1 MTERTGLAFTTN
13 GHTGEDV
20 ILAGFH
26 PDPQWRPVGEW
37 TNVKFNG
44 YLCSLIGITRE
55 TLDELS
61 NQFFA
66 PHKEV
71 LDGVAGVTYKMEKI
85 KLNAPTQGGQNRGG
99 AGGFGGGFPGGGFPG
114 GGFGGGFSGGG
125 FGGFA
130 RPVIPEV
137 MQLTITTKSGTI
149 ILKSTSNVA
158 EVNVK
163 KGKMTNTQLVDL
175 KTVAIYV
182 DKNDTF
188 YIPRNILSLV
198 QQ

>member
-1 MTERTGLAFTTN
+1 M
-13 GHTGEDV
+13 
-20 ILAGFH
+20 
-26 PDPQWRPVGEW
+26 
-37 TNVKFNG
+37 KFNG
-44 YLCSLIGITRE
+44 YLCSLVGITRE
-55 TLDELS
+55 TLDELT

-71 LDGVAGVTYKMEKI
+71 LDGVAGVTYKMEKV
-85 KLNAPTQGGQNRGG
+85 KLEAPTQGGQNRGG
-99 AGGFGGGFPGGGFPG
+99 GGGFPGGGFPG
-114 GGFGGGFSGGG
+114 GGFGGGFPGGGFGG

-137 MQLTITTKSGTI
+137 MKLTITTKSGTI
-149 ILKSTSNVA
+149 TLKSTSNVA

-163 KGKMTNTQLVDL
+163 KGKMTDVQMVDL

-182 DKNDTF
+182 DKNETF

-198 QQ
+198 MPQAQ